1 VDKHNG
7 ATQGTP
13 GGEIGQRKENQQ
25 DRIAQGIKSGRLTA
39 GEAAKLEGQQAS
51 LNHEERAMRAAD
63 GGKLTQGDKRV
74 LNRQQNRLSRR
85 IHKTK
90 HDGPHR

>member
-1 VDKHNG
+1 
-7 ATQGTP
+7 
-13 GGEIGQRKENQQ
+13 
-25 DRIAQGIKSGRLTA
+25 
-39 GEAAKLEGQQAS
+39 

-85 IHKTK
+85 IYKTK